1 MLSSPERTDHTYL
14 CRSCNRSSGE
24 ATVPTTRERWI
35 DQIRD
40 LLGRSGF
47 YVADTHGVR
56 PSSFDLAARRDAT
69 LLLIKVLKNIDALGA
84 EEASRLLELG
94 RLFPATVL
102 IIGQASGASELEPGV
117 VYTRYGVPIVNEE
130 SLREFL
136 EEGIPP
142 FLYASPGG
150 TFARISGVRLRELR
164 LGRGLSL
171 GTLAAVAGVSR
182 RAIQLYEEGAG
193 AEVDVI
199 ERIETFLGEPIVSPI
214 PVFGGGPS
222 PEPAPRV
229 TAPAGGK
236 ESGTSPD
243 GSPDRPRARTG
254 DSLRDGVIDQLDGLG
269 LEVTVT
275 VRAPFDAFSRSPEI
289 LLTGVGTLRTALHRA
304 EILYE
309 LSRVAE
315 GHAMFVV
322 AESVHRPSI
331 DGLPILNVRELRRHR
346 DRDDLFEDLSE
357 REGP

>member
-1 MLSSPERTDHTYL
+1 M
-14 CRSCNRSSGE
+14 
-24 ATVPTTRERWI
+24 RERWI
-35 DQIRD
+35 EQIRD

-47 YVADTHGVR
+47 YVADSHGVR

-84 EEASRLLELG
+84 EEATRLIELG
-94 RLFPATVL
+94 HLFPATVL
-102 IIGQASGASELEPGV
+102 IIGQASGAAELDPGV

-130 SLREFL
+130 TLREYL
-136 EEGIPP
+136 EEGVPP

-150 TFARISGVRLRELR
+150 TFARISGERLRELR

-171 GTLAAVAGVSR
+171 GTLATVAGVSR

-193 AEVDVI
+193 AEIDVI

-214 PVFGGGPS
+214 AIFGGPLARPNPGTT
-222 PEPAPRV
+222 PAEGRR
-229 TAPAGGK
+229 AA
-236 ESGTSPD
+236 
-243 GSPDRPRARTG
+243 RPHGDPVERGAVGRTRARTG
-254 DSLRDGVIDQLDGLG
+254 DPLRDGVIDQLDGLG
-269 LEVTVT
+269 FEVTVT
-275 VRAPFDAFSRSPEI
+275 VRAPFDAFSRSPQI
-289 LLTGVGTLRTALHRA
+289 LLTGVGSLRTALHRA

-315 GHAMFVV
+315 GHAMFIV
-322 AESVHRPSI
+322 AENVHRPSI

-346 DRDDLFEDLSE
+346 DRDDLFDDLSE

>member
-1 MLSSPERTDHTYL
+1 MANP
-14 CRSCNRSSGE
+14 
-24 ATVPTTRERWI
+24 RERWI
-35 DQIRD
+35 EQIRE

-94 RLFPATVL
+94 HLFPATVL
-102 IIGQASGASELEPGV
+102 IIGQASGASELDAGV

-130 SLREFL
+130 TLREYL

-150 TFARISGVRLRELR
+150 TFARVSGPRLRELR
-164 LGRGLSL
+164 QARGLSL
-171 GTLAAVAGVSR
+171 GTLATVAGVSR

-199 ERIETFLGEPIVSPI
+199 ERIEQFLGEPIVSPI
-214 PVFGGGPS
+214 PVFGTAPEVPPS
-222 PEPAPRV
+222 PRPSTSIGS
-229 TAPAGGK
+229 TAAAQ
-236 ESGTSPD
+236 ETEADSAAT
-243 GSPDRPRARTG
+243 RPRARTG
-254 DSLRDGVIDQLDGLG
+254 DPLRDGVIDQLDGLG

-275 VRAPFDAFSRSPEI
+275 VRAPFDAFSRAPQI
-289 LLTGVGTLRTALHRA
+289 LLTGVGSLRTALHRA

-322 AESVHRPSI
+322 AESIHRPSI

-346 DRDDLFEDLSE
+346 DRDDLFDDLSE